1 MKLKQIAL
9 LMLTITLSFMSNAQE
24 SSAKKST
31 KDAKLRDVEVK
42 EVQKL
47 SLTPEQTADNKTKAL
62 KEKVQLSESQEV
74 AVKDLFLKMENRR
87 VALNKLNEQERAKA
101 LKDVKT
107 VEDRE
112 LNTILSNQSTKKQ
125 TESPSKT
132 KTATN
137 M

>member
-9 LMLTITLSFMSNAQE
+9 IMLTITLSFMSNAQE

-87 VALNKLNEQERAKA
+87 AALNKLNEQERAKA
-101 LKDVKT
+101 LKDVQT